1 MLIYCPTFLIPN
13 VRHNQKKMK
22 LEDIGEQV
30 LREYKSVKY
39 FPFENDAGAPFILT
53 SDPLSYLEAWLD
65 NKLTAIQRDTGKS
78 RNNLK
83 KAQYFTQLSKDFYN
97 SAKLAKMPS
106 KGTLIYYSFINLT
119 KVFLILRGYDL
130 ETKME
135 HHGLSLPS
143 DSKLKLKLAN
153 PNGGGISIFHEFS
166 KIIGKEIKNEDGVN
180 IEFKDLLRNLPEVHE
195 IGYALNLFP
204 NSKRK
209 FLPVEIKIRT
219 NKTRNKLFYT
229 INYEKKFCKQ
239 MNVEK
244 FEKGIFKDKL
254 TPIEVEN
261 DPYRNHFKSI
271 LQVGYT
277 KNSDKSWKMCYPK
290 IINDLNELNIVPMLT
305 RNGYRFYIDLEG
317 SRLHRL
323 SSVLAF
329 SYYLGTVARYRP
341 TLNETVL
348 KGKYQ
353 SVINEAITSVPTQ
366 FFYLMVSHI
375 TNQICAIPMAKI
387 E

>member
-1 MLIYCPTFLIPN
+1 
-13 VRHNQKKMK
+13 MK

-30 LREYKSVKY
+30 LREYRSVKY
-39 FPFENDAGAPFILT
+39 FPFENAAGAPFILT

-143 DSKLKLKLAN
+143 DSKLKLKLVN

-166 KIIGKEIKNEDGVN
+166 KIIGREIKNKDGLN

-209 FLPVEIKIRT
+209 FLPVDIKIRT

-244 FEKGIFKDKL
+244 FEKGIFKNKL

-261 DPYRNHFKSI
+261 DPYRNHFKSV
-271 LQVGYT
+271 LQVSYT

-341 TLNETVL
+341 TLNEIVL

-375 TNQICAIPMAKI
+375 TKQICAIPMAKI

>member
-1 MLIYCPTFLIPN
+1 
-13 VRHNQKKMK
+13 MK

-39 FPFENDAGAPFILT
+39 FPFENEAGAPFILT

-65 NKLTAIQRDTGKS
+65 NKLTAIQRDAGKT
-78 RNNLK
+78 RDNLK

-143 DSKLKLKLAN
+143 GSELKLKLAN

-166 KIIGKEIKNEDGVN
+166 KIIGREIKNTDGVD
-180 IEFKDLLRNLPEVHE
+180 IDFSDLLRNLPEVHE

-204 NSKRK
+204 DTKRK

-219 NKTRNKLFYT
+219 NSARNKLFYT
-229 INYEKKFCKQ
+229 ISYEKKFCKQ

-244 FEKGIFKDKL
+244 FEKGIFKEKL

-261 DPYRNHFKSI
+261 DPYKNHFKSI

-277 KNSDKSWKMCYPK
+277 KNSDTSWKMCYPK
-290 IINDLNELNIVPMLT
+290 IIKDLNELNIVPMLT
-305 RNGYRFYIDLEG
+305 RNGYRFYIDLEA

-329 SYYLGTVARYRP
+329 AYYLGTVARYRP

-375 TNQICAIPMAKI
+375 TNQICAIPMSKI